1 MLFLVSNILV
11 FLAVATFFY
20 AYFGIDKSED
30 LDKKSG
36 IEGIRQWSEETQLI
50 KAFVPLTKIFKPLTD
65 LIPVPSFIERRYQ
78 GWIVS
83 SGFEVFISVR
93 DLISLQFALCVL
105 GFLLANF
112 ALEGI
117 NIVVVTVLGFFF
129 PVLWVHQAAKER
141 RLQILRE
148 LPSAVDAIA
157 LSVGAGLEFNE
168 SIARL
173 LKQQS
178 DSKTKV
184 KSPLMM
190 ELRIYLQ
197 NVRIGMGR
205 SEALTEMANRI
216 DNQDIHS
223 FTGILI
229 QADKMGAS
237 ISETL
242 IQQSARIR
250 EERFVAAEKAG
261 AVASQKMMLP
271 MMIFVFP
278 LVFAIIILPMVLQY
292 IFSS

>member
-1 MLFLVSNILV
+1 M
-11 FLAVATFFY
+11 
-20 AYFGIDKSED
+20 
-30 LDKKSG
+30 
-36 IEGIRQWSEETQLI
+36 
-50 KAFVPLTKIFKPLTD
+50 
-65 LIPVPSFIERRYQ
+65 
-78 GWIVS
+78 
-83 SGFEVFISVR
+83 
-93 DLISLQFALCVL
+93 
-105 GFLLANF
+105 
-112 ALEGI
+112 
-117 NIVVVTVLGFFF
+117 TVLGFFF